1 MNDVTYEEAYKN
13 VVIKI
18 YRDDDSQSPEEW
30 QDENLFLVAYHRD
43 FTVDKKISQG
53 LAQCITNN
61 GKYEDDSINDEARQ
75 YIKDYYIFGLEAY
88 IHSGI
93 SLSLSREGNFP
104 DRNWDVSQLGVVLV
118 SKEEAKTRKEAQKL
132 AKGLIKTWNEYLSGN
147 VYGYVIED
155 KDGEHLDSCWGFYGD
170 YEENA
175 LKEARTIAEVSNKE
189 LEKKLKADKL
199 DTKQRLDN
207 KNMMDSTLGDMLQS
221 KSETIK
227 RHALGILKAL

>member
-1 MNDVTYEEAYKN
+1 MNDIYEEAYKN

-88 IHSGI
+88 IHSGVH
-93 SLSLSREGNFP
+93 LSLLHESNYL
-104 DRNWDVSQLGVVLV
+104 DRAWDVSQLGLVFV
-118 SKEEAKTRKEAQKL
+118 SKKEWKSRKAAKEGASAL
-132 AKGLIKTWNEYLSGN
+132 LETWNDYLSGN
-147 VYGYVIED
+147 IYGYVIED
-155 KDGEHLDSCWGFYGD
+155 KEGENLDSCWGFYGD

-175 LKEARTIAEVSNKE
+175 LKEARDIAEYSNKE
-189 LEKKLKADKL
+189 LEKKIKTDKL
-199 DTKQRLDN
+199 DTKKRLNN

-221 KSETIK
+221 KNETIK